1 MAGMVAQAPAEIL
14 HIQPD
19 LDSLDQIE
27 PTTESTGR
35 RRIAAAMSPA
45 LNEDRVPRTFLE
57 QLTILEALELPA
69 RLDALASC
77 DAAAIVYDPES
88 FRLVCIL
95 RGRNAGFIAWPL
107 ACLFAYSC
115 FAAIIFEFLPIL
127 RELVVPLEDV
137 FSPLLSTISFLLVF
151 RLGRAA
157 VRYWEARSAA
167 GLMVERCRVLA
178 SDSAVVCVA
187 HPELRHRFAR
197 WLAIFP
203 VMVKNSLRPAS
214 SECSRLAE
222 IVPLV
227 NESEAK
233 RLLDPERTCAPIYVL
248 NQLRLAAIE
257 VAQLPELDP
266 MLRAAVYQELCSSI
280 NLLTGAWGA
289 MDRIN
294 GTPLP
299 FVYVAHLRTFLLL
312 YLFVFCTETVAQ
324 FGWVALP
331 PLLAGSW
338 ALLGIEAAAL
348 ECERP
353 FQRRPNHLLLGR
365 FACVV
370 ARHVGQTLRDC
381 EARPHGVT

>member
-1 MAGMVAQAPAEIL
+1 MVAQAPAEIL

-57 QLTILEALELPA
+57 QLTLLEALELPA

-257 VAQLPELDP
+257 VAQLPELDR
-266 MLRAAVYQELCSSI
+266 LRAAVYQELCSSI

-299 FVYVAHLRTFLLL
+299 FVYVAHLRTSCC
-312 YLFVFCTETVAQ
+312 YISSSSARRRSRSS
-324 FGWVALP
+324 
-331 PLLAGSW
+331 AGSRCRRSSQ
-338 ALLGIEAAAL
+338 ARG
-348 ECERP
+348 RYSGS
-353 FQRRPNHLLLGR
+353 RRPRSSVSAR
-365 FACVV
+365 FSAVPTTSCLD
-370 ARHVGQTLRDC
+370 ALR
-381 EARPHGVT
+381 ASWRGT

>member
-1 MAGMVAQAPAEIL
+1 
-14 HIQPD
+14 
-19 LDSLDQIE
+19 
-27 PTTESTGR
+27 
-35 RRIAAAMSPA
+35 
-45 LNEDRVPRTFLE
+45 
-57 QLTILEALELPA
+57 
-69 RLDALASC
+69 
-77 DAAAIVYDPES
+77 
-88 FRLVCIL
+88 
-95 RGRNAGFIAWPL
+95 
-107 ACLFAYSC
+107 
-115 FAAIIFEFLPIL
+115 
-127 RELVVPLEDV
+127 
-137 FSPLLSTISFLLVF
+137 
-151 RLGRAA
+151 
-157 VRYWEARSAA
+157 
-167 GLMVERCRVLA
+167 MVERCRVLA

-381 EARPHGVT
+381 EARSHGVA